1 MAVLR
6 AIQHRRPYLWGR
18 KFVLITDFSA
28 LMWLFKSQALSSK
41 LHRWA
46 LRLMEYDMDLQW
58 RPGADHQ
65 LTDPLWRL
73 PLSDEPGTDID
84 DSFPDDSSTRTTY
97 RGPRGLVLEGVL
109 LSELGADE
117 VEQPTG
123 KNTAVTASVIFTPG
137 RAAGADIERS
147 ATTSAT
153 EEHPVAVVLC
163 CGGGRCSHGSER
175 AGCSQGGNRP

>member
-137 RAAGADIERS
+137 RAAGADIERA
-147 ATTSAT
+147 ATAT

-163 CGGGRCSHGSER
+163 WGRGGGLMAANGLV
-175 AGCSQGGNRP
+175 GGNRP